1 MTLVSELGAA
11 QLAIQAAI
19 AQANPSD
26 TKQLFSS
33 KEASS
38 LRRRLA
44 TLDEDL
50 KLGKMS
56 AADHHVQAVEV
67 LRALEKAGEVL
78 SGGEKGMLE
87 SRTQGGAAYSAA
99 SENIGKSDTHRDTY
113 KWYWLSIS
121 HHSLFIV

>member
-19 AQANPSD
+19 AKANPSD

-33 KEASS
+33 KEANS

-56 AADHHVQAVEV
+56 SADHQLQAVEV

-78 SGGEKGMLE
+78 SVGEKGMLE
-87 SRTQGGAAYSAA
+87 SRTQGGAAYTEA
-99 SENIGKSDTHRDTY
+99 SENIGKAVFKILTHAYIHTERQ
-113 KWYWLSIS
+113 
-121 HHSLFIV
+121 